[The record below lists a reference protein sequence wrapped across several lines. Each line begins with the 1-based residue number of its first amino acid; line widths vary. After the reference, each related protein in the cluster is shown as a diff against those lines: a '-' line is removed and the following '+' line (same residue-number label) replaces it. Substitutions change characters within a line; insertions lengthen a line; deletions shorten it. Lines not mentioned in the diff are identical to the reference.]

1 MLPMI
6 HFDIEQTDLGDDVAQ
21 VTIECECNP
30 QTVAGCKTLCVC
42 LRR

>member
-1 MLPMI
+1 MI
-6 HFDIEQTDLGDDVAQ
+6 HFDIEQTDLGDDVTH

-30 QTVAGCKTLCVC
+30 LTAAGCKTLCVC